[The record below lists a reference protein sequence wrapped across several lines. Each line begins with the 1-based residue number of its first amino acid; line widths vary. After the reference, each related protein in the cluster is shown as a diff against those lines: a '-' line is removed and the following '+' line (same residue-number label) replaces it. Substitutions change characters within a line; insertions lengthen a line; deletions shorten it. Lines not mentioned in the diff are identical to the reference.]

1 MINFLFDDYFGDP
14 SDGISF
20 QYHRARERCM
30 NSVRPSLRRLVTE
43 TEKERKVKL
52 GMFTFIREF
61 CVSCHAAK
69 VLEAGTN
76 RRYYISLMLGPE
88 LYLEEFDPGNLH
100 ADSIYV
106 IAGLSSS
113 KIIITADRLREVFRF
128 IPDYDYDLSGRRCY
142 ISKEKF
148 CAGFRRCLKEKQ
160 KQKQIRQKSAKKS

>member
-43 TEKERKVKL
+43 TEKERKIKL

-76 RRYYISLMLGPE
+76 EDI
-88 LYLEEFDPGNLH
+88 
-100 ADSIYV
+100 IYPLCW
-106 IAGLSSS
+106 GLSYTLKNSTLETS
-113 KIIITADRLREVFRF
+113 MTTVFM
-128 IPDYDYDLSGRRCY
+128 
-142 ISKEKF
+142 
-148 CAGFRRCLKEKQ
+148 
-160 KQKQIRQKSAKKS
+160 